1 MKQIHLILPL
11 FACIFFLLATSCSES
26 KIEYNTNGKLTFSTD
41 TLSFDTVFT
50 TIGSTT
56 GSFMVYNYNSQPIT
70 IKSIILTNGAT
81 SGFHINIDGTNPTNN
96 EVQNV
101 EIRAHDSIYVFVT
114 ITVNPLLQ
122 NNPVLIE
129 DSILFQTNNSRQAV
143 KLQAYGQNV
152 TIFRSK
158 TIHND
163 TTLTNSIPYLI
174 YNYLALDSTKTLT
187 LQPGT
192 KLYFHQNASLLLRGN
207 LIAEGGQSANQQI
220 IMRGDR
226 LDWLFPGVPYSY
238 LSGQWGGIQF
248 LGSQSNYSLNH
259 VVVTSGKIA
268 IDIPNGTIL
277 HQPTVTIANSRIQN
291 FDSCGIAAINAN
303 LNMYNT
309 EISNCKSYCLH
320 LLGGNYLLTHN
331 TIANYYNDIYTGKQ
345 RDGNPSV
352 VLMNKQL
359 LSSQSTIFPLV
370 FTANNCVIA
379 GSMTNELLF
388 ADTVQTSTF
397 QFHFDHCYLTSLH
410 IISTNMTNIIWGK
423 PQDNLFVNTTMD
435 KSYYNFQPDSLSV
448 LRGKAN
454 PIISHTPT
462 YQYDMNGID
471 RFWNNMPDIGAYEWI
486 PKNGIPNP

>member
-1 MKQIHLILPL
+1 
-11 FACIFFLLATSCSES
+11 
-26 KIEYNTNGKLTFSTD
+26 
-41 TLSFDTVFT
+41 
-50 TIGSTT
+50 
-56 GSFMVYNYNSQPIT
+56 MVYNYNSQPIT

-454 PIISHTPT
+454 PIISHTPI

>member
-1 MKQIHLILPL
+1 
-11 FACIFFLLATSCSES
+11 
-26 KIEYNTNGKLTFSTD
+26 
-41 TLSFDTVFT
+41 
-50 TIGSTT
+50 
-56 GSFMVYNYNSQPIT
+56 MVYNYNSQPIT

>member
-1 MKQIHLILPL
+1 MKQTHLILL
-11 FACIFFLLATSCSES
+11 SFICVFFLFATSCSES
-26 KIEYNTNGKLTFSTD
+26 KIAYNMNGKLSFSTD

-56 GSFMVYNYNSQPIT
+56 GSFMVYNHNSQPIT
-70 IKSIILTNGAT
+70 IQSILLTNGAT
-81 SGFHINIDGTNPTNN
+81 SGFHINVDGTNPTNN

-101 EIRAHDSIYVFVT
+101 EIRAHDSIYIFVA

-129 DSILFQTNNSRQAV
+129 DSILFQTNNSRQTV

-163 TTLTNSIPYLI
+163 TTLTNVKPYLI
-174 YNYLALDSTKTLT
+174 YNYLAIDSAKTLT

-192 KLYFHQNASLLLRGN
+192 KLYFHQNASLLLKGN

-226 LDWLFPGVPYSY
+226 LDWLFPDVPYSY
-238 LSGQWGGIQF
+238 LSGQWDGLQF
-248 LGSQSNYSLNH
+248 LGSQSSYLLNH
-259 VVVTSGKIA
+259 VVITSGKVA
-268 IDIPNGTIL
+268 INIPNGTTL
-277 HQPTVTIANSRIQN
+277 NQPTVSIANSRIQN
-291 FDSCGIAAINAN
+291 FDSCGITAVNAN

-309 EISNCKSYCLH
+309 EISNCKSYCL
-320 LLGGNYLLTHN
+320 LFLGGNYLLTHN
-331 TIANYYNDIYTGKQ
+331 TIANYYNDVYTGKQ

-352 VLMNKQL
+352 VLLNKQQL
-359 LSSQSTIFPLV
+359 NSPSTIFPLT

-379 GSMTNELLF
+379 GSMANELSL
-388 ADTVQTSTF
+388 ADTTQTNVF
-397 QFHFDHCYLTSLH
+397 QFHFDHCYLTSPA
-410 IISTNMTNIIWGK
+410 IPSTSMTNIIWAK
-423 PQDNLFVNTTMD
+423 PQDDLFVSTTMN
-435 KSYYNFQPDSLSV
+435 KSYYDFQPDSLSV

-454 PIISHTPT
+454 PIISHTPP

-471 RFWNNMPDIGAYEWI
+471 RFWNNLPDIGAYEWT